1 MKNKA
6 KLISVATIV
15 LLMTSIVLATA
26 PVQAQ
31 ESHGGAPQLTS
42 WATSPPAGVT
52 PNITVTTTAFM
63 SFQPNPIGVG
73 QSLLVNLWL
82 EPATHYTRY
91 RSGYTVT
98 FTKPDGSTDT
108 VGPMNS
114 YQGDTT
120 AWFEYVVDQV
130 GEWTVKFTAAG
141 NYFPE
146 GYYYQGVVYATQ
158 ADLPPGPYPSFGGP
172 THLESAYYTEASTDE
187 QKLTV
192 QQEQVLSWPPAP
204 LPTDYWTRPIYITNR
219 EWYAIGGQ
227 YPFSA
232 IGGGPDWPAETN
244 VYANNYKFTP
254 YVQAPNSAH
263 VVWMRQGALAG
274 ISGGQFGYRS
284 IGAGEGTY
292 AGTPTIIFQ
301 GRCYQTITK
310 VIDGTPTSVWECYDL
325 RTGEVYWDIT
335 GISSAPTV
343 VTYNSAPPSVP
354 GAEQTG
360 LGTGSFSLMRIGS
373 TLDKYDP
380 WTGRLTSSVP
390 AMSGTYYAEP
400 YVLSTQSLGGGNYA
414 LINWTTTGTSTD
426 FASRIMSNI
435 SYPFSSLGTAD
446 FESMVAVSVQSIT
459 SPGTGTSSGTRVMG
473 ASLITGALLWNVTTD
488 DITFSTS
495 TGVAD
500 HGKYTVRMLGGWWDA
515 WDLTTGNLAWKSP
528 TLDTAGGESYPWGD
542 FGAYS
547 ISSYGG
553 MFFDQ
558 SYHGLYALSWDDGKV
573 VWNFFDPAVPFETPW
588 GTSPFF
594 TRGIQIAD
602 GKLYIGNGEHSPTE
616 PLGRDWR
623 LYCLN
628 VTTGEQIWSTAGG
641 GSAGAISDGYLT
653 YDNFYDG
660 NMYVYGKGK
669 SATTVMAPD
678 VSVPLGTSLVIKG
691 TVLDQSPAQ
700 PGTPCV
706 SAASMATQMEYL
718 HMQMPIDGMYHNLT
732 ISGVPVVLTAIGS
745 DGSFVDLGTVTT
757 DGYYGTFSKTWAPP
771 KEVDYKIVAQFA
783 GDDSYGSSS
792 AGTSLSVGPATP
804 TPETPEIPTPADYSM
819 LLYGILVAVI
829 IAIVLALV
837 ALFWK
842 R

>member
-15 LLMTSIVLATA
+15 LLMASIMFATA
-26 PVQAQ
+26 SVQAQ
-31 ESHGGAPQLTS
+31 EHGGAPQLPA
-42 WATSPPAGVT
+42 WDTSPPAGVT
-52 PNITVTTTAFM
+52 PNITVTTTALM

-98 FTKPDGSTDT
+98 FTKPDGSTD
-108 VGPMNS
+108 VYGPLNS

-146 GYYYQGVVYATQ
+146 GWYYQGTVYATQ
-158 ADLPPGPYPSFGGP
+158 ADVPPGPYPMFAGP
-172 THLESAYYTEASTDE
+172 AHLESAYYTASSTNE

-219 EWYAIGGQ
+219 EWYVIGGQ

-232 IGGGPDWPAETN
+232 IGGGPDWPADTN
-244 VYANNYKFTP
+244 VYASNYKYTP

-310 VIDGTPTSVWECYDL
+310 VVDGTPTSVWECYDL

-335 GISSAPTV
+335 GVSSAPTI

-360 LGTGSFSLMRIGS
+360 LGTGSFSLLRIGS

-400 YVLSTQSLGGGNYA
+400 YVLSTQNLGGGNYR
-414 LINWTTTGTSTD
+414 LINWTTTGTDTD
-426 FASRIMSNI
+426 FASRIMSNV

-446 FESMVAVSVQSIT
+446 FESMVAVRAESIT

-488 DITFSTS
+488 DVTFSTS

-528 TLDTAGGESYPWGD
+528 ALDTAGGEAYPWGD

-628 VTTGEQIWSTAGG
+628 VTTGDEIWSTAGG
-641 GSAGAISDGYLT
+641 GTAGAISDGYLT
-653 YDNFYDG
+653 YDNIYDG

-669 SATTVMAPD
+669 SATTVTAPD
-678 VSVPLGTSLVIKG
+678 TAVPLGTSLVIKG
-691 TVLDQSPAQ
+691 SVLDLSPAQ

-706 SAASMATQMEYL
+706 SVDSMATQMEYL
-718 HMQMPIDGMYHNLT
+718 HMQMPIDGMYHNAT
-732 ISGVPVVLTAIGS
+732 ISGVPVILTAVGA

-757 DGYYGTFSKTWAPP
+757 DGYYGTFSKTWTPP
-771 KEVDYKIVAQFA
+771 KEGDYKIVAQFA

-792 AGTSLSVGPATP
+792 AGTSLSVGPAVSVPSTPEVP
-804 TPETPEIPTPADYSM
+804 TPVDNTM